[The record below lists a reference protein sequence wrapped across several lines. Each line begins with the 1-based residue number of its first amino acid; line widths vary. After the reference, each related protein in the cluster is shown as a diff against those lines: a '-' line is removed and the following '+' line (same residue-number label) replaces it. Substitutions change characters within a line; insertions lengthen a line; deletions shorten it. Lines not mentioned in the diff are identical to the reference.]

1 MVRKLRPEFPICK
14 NSIDTLPTKPCTV
27 TIIKWVKFNH
37 IPTNN
42 VTIKPCFHLYL
53 YVYVC
58 VSI

>member
-27 TIIKWVKFNH
+27 MIIKWVKFNH

-42 VTIKPCFHLYL
+42 VTMFPFIPVRL
-53 YVYVC
+53 
-58 VSI
+58 